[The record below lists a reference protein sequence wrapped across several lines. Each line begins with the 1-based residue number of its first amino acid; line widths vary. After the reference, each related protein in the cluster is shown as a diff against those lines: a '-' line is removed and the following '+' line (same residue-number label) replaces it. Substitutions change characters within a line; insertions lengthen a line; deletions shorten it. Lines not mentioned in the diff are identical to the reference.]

1 MQRYPLS
8 SLPSQSRE
16 SRSHYLDFSPHGGGG
31 IPDIICHLVTEE
43 PLDMLGLYPVCV
55 LTLHWLPGGVMEP
68 GAPHDLQARPRP
80 VDGVTLPLLEVHLV
94 YPAADHDEEVPLV
107 PDEFFRSEVSLALFA
122 LPGGQVGRK
131 FPSWRV

>member
-1 MQRYPLS
+1 
-8 SLPSQSRE
+8 
-16 SRSHYLDFSPHGGGG
+16 
-31 IPDIICHLVTEE
+31 
-43 PLDMLGLYPVCV
+43 
-55 LTLHWLPGGVMEP
+55 MEP

-107 PDEFFRSEVSLALFA
+107 PDEFFRSEVSLALLA

-131 FPSWRV
+131 FPSWRVRVVVSPGPELVLIILLRITEVKLVTATTVAITTSVVIS